1 MYSKCHRLKKLKRAI
16 NPICNISMERVSI
29 VAYILSNVSVPSLIP
44 FTVTPSVRQSRE
56 PVRRIV

>member
-1 MYSKCHRLKKLKRAI
+1 LKKLKRAI

-29 VAYILSNVSVPSLIP
+29 VALILSNVSVPSLIP

>member
-1 MYSKCHRLKKLKRAI
+1 
-16 NPICNISMERVSI
+16 MERVSI

-44 FTVTPSVRQSRE
+44 LTVTPSVRQSRE